1 MSSLLGAFDWIEG
14 STLDFPK
21 EVDIKNLLNGDR
33 LIICDIR
40 RANGDL
46 VIWWMDYELG
56 ISSTVSY
63 SKIKWPADVVV
74 RLTVAVNW

>member
-40 RANGDL
+40 MA
-46 VIWWMDYELG
+46 I
-56 ISSTVSY
+56 
-63 SKIKWPADVVV
+63 
-74 RLTVAVNW
+74 